1 MKHLTAILAADADR
15 LRPLDGLHVGLLDES
30 ELDALSRLSE
40 AGLAHRS
47 YEGAAG
53 LLGLPKV
60 RLSAAILAALL
71 MGCGGSDEPESR
83 DTANPPQC
91 AQEQCK

>member
-1 MKHLTAILAADADR
+1 MKQLA
-15 LRPLDGLHVGLLDES
+15 LV
-30 ELDALSRLSE
+30 
-40 AGLAHRS
+40 
-47 YEGAAG
+47 
-53 LLGLPKV
+53 
-60 RLSAAILAALL
+60 LAALL